1 MDESLR
7 INYLVNSFD
16 AHVLAEDVRRESKT
30 WRSRDSHSAKL
41 FISGGVYISGEA
53 GDMSSCRCLRWGV
66 KKAGG
71 KPKERCPN

>member
-1 MDESLR
+1 MHESLR

-53 GDMSSCRCLRWGV
+53 GDIFPCRCAFGRQ
-66 KKAGG
+66 KAGG